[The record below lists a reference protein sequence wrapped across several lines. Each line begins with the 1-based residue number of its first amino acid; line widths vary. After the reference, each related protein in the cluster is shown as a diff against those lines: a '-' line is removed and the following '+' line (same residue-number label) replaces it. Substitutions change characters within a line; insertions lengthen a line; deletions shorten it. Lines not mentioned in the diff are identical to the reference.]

1 MRSIARKYGFE
12 WRARVNIADGFDPEF
27 RKGKTMGL
35 RIERWICLTAVLV
48 TLSSLALAQGAGH
61 PDKGPNPDEPAIHDY
76 VLTMD
81 KIKKYADV
89 TKRLEAAAKS
99 DPAMAAEMKKIEEA
113 DVYNVDKAAVMEKSP
128 RLAAALHSYDI
139 TARDFVLTPLTAFTA
154 AIGIAAEDAKKQPP
168 AYINP
173 PNIKFVRDHKEELEK
188 LNLFEPALDKSSPDK
203 RKEEK
208 EEDKP
213 DDQ

>member
-1 MRSIARKYGFE
+1 
-12 WRARVNIADGFDPEF
+12 
-27 RKGKTMGL
+27 MGL
-35 RIERWICLTAVLV
+35 RIERWMCLTAVVV
-48 TLSSLALAQGAGH
+48 TLSSWVLAQGAGH
-61 PDKGPNPDEPAIHDY
+61 PDKGPNPDQPAIHDY
-76 VLTMD
+76 LLTMD

-89 TKRLEAAAKS
+89 AKRLEAAAES
-99 DPAMAAEMKKIEEA
+99 DPAMAADMKKIEDA
-113 DVYNVDKAAVMEKSP
+113 DVYNVDKAAMMEKSP
-128 RLAAALHSYDI
+128 HLAAALKSNDI
-139 TARDFVLTPLTAFTA
+139 AARDFVLTPMTAFTA

-168 AYINP
+168 AYVNP
-173 PNIKFVRDHKEELEK
+173 SNIKFVRDHKEELEK

>member
-1 MRSIARKYGFE
+1 
-12 WRARVNIADGFDPEF
+12 
-27 RKGKTMGL
+27 
-35 RIERWICLTAVLV
+35 
-48 TLSSLALAQGAGH
+48 
-61 PDKGPNPDEPAIHDY
+61 
-76 VLTMD
+76 MD

-113 DVYNVDKAAVMEKSP
+113 DVYNVDKATMMEKSP
-128 RLAAALHSYDI
+128 RLAAALHSNDM

-168 AYINP
+168 IYINP
-173 PNIKFVRDHKEELEK
+173 TNLKFVRDHKEELEK
-188 LNLFEPALDKSSPDK
+188 LNLFEPALDKSSPDNRK
-203 RKEEK
+203 NRKEEK

>member
-1 MRSIARKYGFE
+1 
-12 WRARVNIADGFDPEF
+12 
-27 RKGKTMGL
+27 MGL
-35 RIERWICLTAVLV
+35 GMQWWICLTAVLL
-48 TLSSLALAQGAGH
+48 TPSSWALAQGAGH

-81 KIKKYADV
+81 KIKKYAEV
-89 TKRLEAAAKS
+89 AKRLEAAAKS
-99 DPAMAAEMKKIEEA
+99 DPAMDAEMKKIEEA
-113 DVYNVDKAAVMEKSP
+113 DVYNVDKAAMMEKSP
-128 RLAAALHSYDI
+128 RLAAALNRSDI
-139 TARDFVLTPLTAFTA
+139 TAREFVLTPLTAFTA

-173 PNIKFVRDHKEELEK
+173 SNIKFVRDHKEALEK
-188 LNLFEPALDKSSPDK
+188 LNLFEPAWDKSSPGK

-208 EEDKP
+208 EDDKP

>member
-1 MRSIARKYGFE
+1 MRR
-12 WRARVNIADGFDPEF
+12 R
-27 RKGKTMGL
+27 MQ
-35 RIERWICLTAVLV
+35 RWSCLAAVLV
-48 TLSSLALAQGAGH
+48 TLSPLTLAQGAGH

-76 VLTMD
+76 VLTMN

-89 TKRLEAAAKS
+89 AKRLEAAAKS
-99 DPAMAAEMKKIEEA
+99 DPAIAAEMKKIEDA
-113 DVYNVDKAAVMEKSP
+113 DVYNVDKAAMMEKSP
-128 RLAAALHSYDI
+128 RVAAALKSNDI
-139 TARDFVLTPLTAFTA
+139 TARDFVLTPMTAFTA

-168 AYINP
+168 AYVNP
-173 PNIKFVRDHKEELEK
+173 TNIKFVRDHKEELEK

-203 RKEEK
+203 TKEEK

>member
-1 MRSIARKYGFE
+1 MR
-12 WRARVNIADGFDPEF
+12 
-27 RKGKTMGL
+27 L
-35 RIERWICLTAVLV
+35 RMQRWTSLTAVLL
-48 TLSSLALAQGAGH
+48 TLSSLTLAQGAGH

-81 KIKKYADV
+81 KIKKYAEV
-89 TKRLEAAAKS
+89 AKRLEAAAKS

-113 DVYNVDKAAVMEKSP
+113 DVYNVDKAAMMEKSP
-128 RLAAALHSYDI
+128 QLAAALSRHDI

-154 AIGIAAEDAKKQPP
+154 AIGIAAEDAKKEPP

-173 PNIKFVRDHKEELEK
+173 TNIKFVRDHKEELEK
-188 LNLFEPALDKSSPDK
+188 LNLFEPALDKGSPDK